1 MSEYDYIQGKNRVES
16 ILDNHMIIE
25 EKKKL
30 PVDGNFT
37 FENGYRTWLT
47 SIFIDIRDSSRL
59 FTSNNQEETAK
70 VIRAFISELIE
81 ILRDDDGFMLEIGIR
96 GDCVYAIYNTP
107 FQKDI
112 LNCANKTFDANT
124 FIEMFNKMLEQR
136 GIEPI
141 KAGIGMS
148 TGYDLVIKTGRKG
161 VGINEKV
168 WIGKAVTEASNLSS
182 LGDKDDYCRLMY
194 SSLSYSN
201 FIDGL
206 KAQNSNQNVEK
217 WFTSINNPIPNI
229 GIVYNTDIIQ
239 STFNEWIK
247 FNV

>member
-16 ILDNHMIIE
+16 ILDNHIIIE
-25 EKKKL
+25 KKKKL

-59 FTSNNQEETAK
+59 FTSKNQEETAK

-81 ILRDDDGFMLEIGIR
+81 ILRDDGFMLEIGIR
-96 GDCVYAIYNTP
+96 GDCVYAIYNTSS
-107 FQKDI
+107 KEDI
-112 LNCANKTFDANT
+112 LNCADKTFYANT
-124 FIEMFNKMLEQR
+124 FIEMFNKMLWRR
-136 GIEPI
+136 GIAPI
-141 KAGIGMS
+141 RAGIGMS
-148 TGYDLVIKTGRKG
+148 SGNDLVIKTGRKG

-168 WIGKAVTEASNLSS
+168 WIGTAVTEASNLSS
-182 LGDKDDYCRLMY
+182 LGDKNDYRRLMY
-194 SSLSYSN
+194 SRRSYIN

-206 KAQNSNQNVEK
+206 KARNSEKDVEK

-229 GIVYNTDIIQ
+229 GRVYNAGIIK
-239 STFNEWIK
+239 SAFNEWIS

>member
-1 MSEYDYIQGKNRVES
+1 MPKYDYIQGKNRVES
-16 ILDNHMIIE
+16 ILDNNMIIE
-25 EKKKL
+25 EKEKL
-30 PVDGNFT
+30 PSDSNFT

-107 FQKDI
+107 LKSDE
-112 LNCANKTFDANT
+112 LKCADKTFYANT
-124 FIEMFNKMLEQR
+124 FINMFNKMLEQR

-148 TGYDLVIKTGRKG
+148 IGYDLVIKTGRKG

>member
-59 FTSNNQEETAK
+59 FTSKNQEETAK

-124 FIEMFNKMLEQR
+124 FIEMFNKMLEQ
-136 GIEPI
+136 
-141 KAGIGMS
+141 
-148 TGYDLVIKTGRKG
+148 KG

-182 LGDKDDYCRLMY
+182 LGDKNSYRRLMY

-206 KAQNSNQNVEK
+206 KAQNSNQNVEN

-229 GIVYNTDIIQ
+229 GRVYNAGIIQ
-239 STFNEWIK
+239 SAFDKWINS
-247 FNV
+247 NV

>member
-1 MSEYDYIQGKNRVES
+1 MSDYDYIQGKNRVES
-16 ILDNHMIIE
+16 ILDNNMIIE

-30 PVDGNFT
+30 PSDGDFT

-59 FTSNNQEETAK
+59 FTSKNQEETAK

-96 GDCVYAIYNTP
+96 GDCVYAIYNTSS
-107 FQKDI
+107 KEDI
-112 LNCANKTFDANT
+112 LNCADKTFYANT
-124 FIEMFNKMLEQR
+124 FIEMFNKMLWRR
-136 GIEPI
+136 GIAPI
-141 KAGIGMS
+141 RAGIGMS
-148 TGYDLVIKTGRKG
+148 SGNDLVIKTGRKG

-168 WIGKAVTEASNLSS
+168 WIGTAVTEASNLSS
-182 LGDKDDYCRLMY
+182 LGDKNDYRRLMY
-194 SSLSYSN
+194 SWRSYIN

-206 KAQNSNQNVEK
+206 KARNSEKDVEK

-229 GIVYNTDIIQ
+229 GRVYNADIIK
-239 STFNEWIK
+239 SAFNEWISS
-247 FNV
+247 NV

>member
-1 MSEYDYIQGKNRVES
+1 MSDYEYIQGKNRVES
-16 ILDNHMIIE
+16 ILDNNMTIE

-30 PVDGNFT
+30 PSDGDFT

-107 FQKDI
+107 SKEDI

-124 FIEMFNKMLEQR
+124 FIEMFNKMLWKR
-136 GIEPI
+136 GIDPI
-141 KAGIGMS
+141 RAGIGMS

-168 WIGKAVTEASNLSS
+168 WIGTAVTEASNLSS
-182 LGDKDDYCRLMY
+182 LGDKNGYRRLMY

>member
-25 EKKKL
+25 KKKKL

-59 FTSNNQEETAK
+59 FTSKNQEETAK

-96 GDCVYAIYNTP
+96 GDCVYAIYNTSS
-107 FQKDI
+107 KEDI
-112 LNCANKTFDANT
+112 LNCADKTFYANT
-124 FIEMFNKMLEQR
+124 FIEMFNKMLWRR
-136 GIEPI
+136 GIAPI
-141 KAGIGMS
+141 RAGIGMS
-148 TGYDLVIKTGRKG
+148 SGNDLVIKTGRKG

-168 WIGKAVTEASNLSS
+168 WIGTAVTEASNLSS
-182 LGDKDDYCRLMY
+182 LGDKNDYRRLMY
-194 SSLSYSN
+194 SWRSYIY

-206 KAQNSNQNVEK
+206 KARNSEKDVEK

-229 GIVYNTDIIQ
+229 GRVYNAGIIK
-239 STFNEWIK
+239 SAFNEWIS

>member
-1 MSEYDYIQGKNRVES
+1 
-16 ILDNHMIIE
+16 MIIE

-47 SIFIDIRDSSRL
+47 SIFIDIRDSSKL
-59 FTSNNQEETAK
+59 FTSINQEETAK

-107 FQKDI
+107 SKEDI
-112 LNCANKTFDANT
+112 LNCANKTFYANT
-124 FIEMFNKMLEQR
+124 FIEMFNKMLWRR

-148 TGYDLVIKTGRKG
+148 TGCDLVIKTGRKG
-161 VGINEKV
+161 IGINEKV
-168 WIGKAVTEASNLSS
+168 WIGTAVTEASNLSS
-182 LGDKDDYCRLMY
+182 LGDKNDYRRLMY
-194 SSLSYSN
+194 SWRSYIN

-206 KAQNSNQNVEK
+206 KARNSEKDVEK

-229 GIVYNTDIIQ
+229 GNVYNADIIQ

>member
-1 MSEYDYIQGKNRVES
+1 MPEYDYIQGKNRVES
-16 ILDNHMIIE
+16 ILDNHMIIV

-47 SIFIDIRDSSRL
+47 SIFIDIRDSSKL
-59 FTSNNQEETAK
+59 FTSINQEETAK

-107 FQKDI
+107 SKEDI
-112 LNCANKTFDANT
+112 LNCANKTFYANT
-124 FIEMFNKMLEQR
+124 FIEMFNKMLWRR

-148 TGYDLVIKTGRKG
+148 TGCDLVIKTGRKG
-161 VGINEKV
+161 IGINEKV
-168 WIGKAVTEASNLSS
+168 WIGTAVTEASNLSS
-182 LGDKDDYCRLMY
+182 LGDKNDYRRLMY
-194 SSLSYSN
+194 SWRSYIN

-206 KAQNSNQNVEK
+206 KARNSEKDVEK

-229 GIVYNTDIIQ
+229 GNVYNADIIQ

>member
-1 MSEYDYIQGKNRVES
+1 
-16 ILDNHMIIE
+16 MIIE

-107 FQKDI
+107 SKEDI

-124 FIEMFNKMLEQR
+124 FIEMFNKMLWKR
-136 GIEPI
+136 GIDPI
-141 KAGIGMS
+141 RAGIGMS

-168 WIGKAVTEASNLSS
+168 WIGTAVTEASNLSS
-182 LGDKDDYCRLMY
+182 LGDKNGYRRLMY

>member
-25 EKKKL
+25 EKEKL
-30 PVDGNFT
+30 PVDGSFT

-47 SIFIDIRDSSRL
+47 SIFIDIRNSSKL
-59 FTSNNQEETAK
+59 FTSKNQEKTAK

-124 FIEMFNKMLEQR
+124 FINMFNKMLEQR
-136 GIEPI
+136 GIAPI
-141 KAGIGMS
+141 RAGIGMS

-168 WIGKAVTEASNLSS
+168 WIGTAVTEASNLSS
-182 LGDKDDYCRLMY
+182 LGDKNDYRRLMY
-194 SSLSYSN
+194 SWRSYIN

-206 KAQNSNQNVEK
+206 KAQNSNQNVEN

-229 GIVYNTDIIQ
+229 GIVYNAGIIQ

-247 FNV
+247 SNV

>member
-25 EKKKL
+25 KKKKL

-47 SIFIDIRDSSRL
+47 SIFIDIRDSSKL
-59 FTSNNQEETAK
+59 FTSINQEETAK

-107 FQKDI
+107 SKEDI
-112 LNCANKTFDANT
+112 LNCANKTFYANT
-124 FIEMFNKMLEQR
+124 FIEMFNKMLWRR

-148 TGYDLVIKTGRKG
+148 TGCDLVIKTGRKG
-161 VGINEKV
+161 IGINEKV
-168 WIGKAVTEASNLSS
+168 WIGTAVTEASNLSS
-182 LGDKDDYCRLMY
+182 LGDKNDYRRLMY
-194 SSLSYSN
+194 SWRSYIN

-206 KAQNSNQNVEK
+206 KARNSEKDVEK

-229 GIVYNTDIIQ
+229 GNVYNADIIQ